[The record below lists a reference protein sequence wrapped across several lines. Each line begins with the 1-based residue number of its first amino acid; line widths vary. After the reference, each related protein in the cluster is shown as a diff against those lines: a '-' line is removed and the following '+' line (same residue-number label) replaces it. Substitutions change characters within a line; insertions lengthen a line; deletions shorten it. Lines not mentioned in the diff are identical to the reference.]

1 MWPATGARSPA
12 RSCRCDQ
19 QIRAFLAARLQAAP
33 GEFDFVQA
41 VDLLEQ
47 LARAQGMAPVPL
59 GEGSDPSREAVSLRA
74 PFEFGFRPLPLEDM
88 HAGAGGPPRLFVNF
102 LGLAGSDGPLP
113 EPYVDLVRTSLLAR
127 DGASADF
134 LGIFQH
140 RLLSYAWR
148 AADAMRCAGPFSA
161 PGAGPL
167 APALRALAGASDDE
181 ARAPLFA
188 HLPAA
193 SQARRSLHG
202 LCILLGRCFGMR
214 VSGREAAGR
223 WLDLEP
229 GLRSSPGGPAA
240 TTGSAAA
247 RCWGGAPGSRTARS
261 RSISAR
267 CRQPCSATCCR
278 AARAMPTW
286 PGCAPGLP
294 GAGPGLP
301 HRHGLPARAC
311 RLRAVRRLPPG
322 AGRLA
327 RQGRGLAYRRF
338 HPGGARRC
346 HA

>member
-1 MWPATGARSPA
+1 MTSRSAPSLA
-12 RSCRCDQ
+12 
-19 QIRAFLAARLQAAP
+19 AARLQAAP

-229 GLRSSPGGPAA
+229 GLRSSPGRSGRNHRLGRARGAGAARLAAGRRDRARFRHAAGSLVPRPAAGRRAPCRPGPAV
-240 TTGSAAA
+240 
-247 RCWGGAPGSRTARS
+247 R
-261 RSISAR
+261 
-267 CRQPCSATCCR
+267 
-278 AARAMPTW
+278 
-286 PGCAPGLP
+286 LVP